1 MKNIKYVG
9 CDDAEL
15 DLFES
20 QYTLPDG
27 MCYNSYVVLGEK
39 QVAVMSAGTNTIPP
53 QVIRTTESLPVL
65 RLNLFPKIG
74 FVRSAESARTNSPR
88 RNKKIAYLDWYAI
101 FIMHRLL
108 IAHPQ
113 RLLEQR
119 RGGR

>member
-39 QVAVMSAGTNTIPP
+39 QVAVMYAGTSTIPQ
-53 QVIRTTESLPVL
+53 QVIRTTESLPAL

-74 FVRSAESARTNSPR
+74 FVRSAE
-88 RNKKIAYLDWYAI
+88 
-101 FIMHRLL
+101 
-108 IAHPQ
+108 
-113 RLLEQR
+113 
-119 RGGR
+119 